1 MTKSVVLYGEAFE
14 TLRKL
19 ADNSV
24 DAVVCDPPYGL
35 SKAPDPV
42 EMLRHWL
49 AGDDYIHQGGGFM
62 GKSWDSFV
70 PGPSIW
76 RECLRVLKPGGH
88 MLVFGGTRTYDLLV
102 LSIRL
107 ANFDIRDTI
116 AYMYGSGFPK
126 GTNVSKAID
135 KAAGAK
141 RKVVGTKL
149 GQPGYSL
156 TDGQPGGVAME
167 GNVDGS
173 LRNGA
178 AECEITA
185 PATPEAQQWE
195 GWNTSLKPAHEPI
208 CVARKPLVGTIV
220 ANVLEHGTGAL
231 NVDGCRAGEA
241 DGLDEQARGRAGEP
255 SANRRYTDRGGSN
268 FAATPGPRGGS
279 PRGRWPA
286 NVVLDEEA
294 AAALDEQTGEL
305 KSGANPTRRNSDK
318 FRLAYGDFEG
328 QRECEPA
335 RGADSGGASRF
346 YYCAKSSTRE
356 RNEGLPE
363 GMKNTHATVKPL
375 SLMRYLVRLVTSPE
389 GRVLDPYCGSGTTG
403 CAAALEG
410 MSFIGIDNEE
420 ESVEIA
426 RARIAYWKAQ

>member
-1 MTKSVVLYGEAFE
+1 
-14 TLRKL
+14 
-19 ADNSV
+19 
-24 DAVVCDPPYGL
+24 
-35 SKAPDPV
+35 
-42 EMLRHWL
+42 
-49 AGDDYIHQGGGFM
+49 
-62 GKSWDSFV
+62 
-70 PGPSIW
+70 
-76 RECLRVLKPGGH
+76 

-107 ANFDIRDTI
+107 ANFEIRDTI
-116 AYMYGSGFPK
+116 AWMYGSGFPK

-208 CVARKPLVGTIV
+208 CVARKPLVGTIT
-220 ANVLEHGTGAL
+220 ANLLKHGTGAL
-231 NVDGCRAGEA
+231 NVDGCRVA
-241 DGLDEQARGRAGEP
+241 
-255 SANRRYTDRGGSN
+255 
-268 FAATPGPRGGS
+268 FAASADEAESKNKNRHGDFGTEHGGNAVYGDYS
-279 PRGRWPA
+279 RDELRENYDPPGRWPA
-286 NVVLDEEA
+286 NVILDEEA
-294 AAALDEQTGEL
+294 GRSLDAMTGDL
-305 KSGANPTRRNSDK
+305 TSSKRGPRAGQQGGSKTDGIYSD
-318 FRLAYGDFEG
+318 LPQLGYPEGTTYG
-328 QRECEPA
+328 
-335 RGADSGGASRF
+335 DSGGASRF

-420 ESVEIA
+420 ESVETA